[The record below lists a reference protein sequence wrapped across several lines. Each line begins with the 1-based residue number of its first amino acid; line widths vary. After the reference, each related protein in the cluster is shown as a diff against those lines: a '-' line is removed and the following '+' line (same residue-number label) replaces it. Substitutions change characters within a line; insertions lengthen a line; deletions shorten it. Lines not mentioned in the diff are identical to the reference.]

1 MLPVNLQIERC
12 QCFLIFTTQA
22 KRRGLIR
29 GLGRLRRRMPFASSG
44 RPTHRHSWH
53 SWRHNLRHTYPHVP
67 TKATVEIVRFNI
79 KTLSNWPI
87 ELFLIREK
95 KRRGATL
102 RGMRLPLGDQAVV
115 CDVFLCFRSSEF
127 MKFSILCPVT
137 SVFIWWAEKHTQPS
151 NGISDPQIWIVGI
164 FIILWFLINTISPFT
179 RKSKKSPSK
188 MEIMT
193 LFVL

>member
-1 MLPVNLQIERC
+1 MSACLDMGQSWALTLKQPLPICPQQGCNKIRRKHFSFSNRSILDEMLTVNPQIERW

-53 SWRHNLRHTYPHVP
+53 SWRHNLRHTYRHVP

-87 ELFLIREK
+87 EIFLIREK
-95 KRRGATL
+95 TKRRDPAWCETPIRWPGCSL
-102 RGMRLPLGDQAVV
+102 R
-115 CDVFLCFRSSEF
+115 CFFVF
-127 MKFSILCPVT
+127 
-137 SVFIWWAEKHTQPS
+137 
-151 NGISDPQIWIVGI
+151 
-164 FIILWFLINTISPFT
+164 
-179 RKSKKSPSK
+179 
-188 MEIMT
+188 
-193 LFVL
+193 